1 MENNNF
7 FKEIQEKRRRF
18 EEYAKKALTYQW
30 ITQEEYKEY
39 LHKIEND
46 RLTIGVIGQMKC
58 GKSTFLNALIFGDEI
73 LPAATTPMT
82 ASLSVITYGAEKSLE
97 AEFYTRDEWADLQ
110 MTASRSL
117 EEVVGNTAEESK
129 IKAAQELVNKA
140 GKIGGNLNALLGTK
154 QKDKFEN
161 LIEYVGA
168 DGKYIA
174 ITKSVRLEY
183 PLDYL
188 KGVEIVDT
196 PGFNDPIVSREERT
210 KEFLKKADVVVMLLY
225 AGRAFDATDKD
236 IIFNLVRN
244 VGIGKILIGVNKYD
258 LCYERGES
266 SEEIIEA
273 VKDQLRKASDE
284 YAHNNSIG
292 DLVRKTEPILLS
304 ANMALMARM
313 PLSKIQGD
321 ENWKFYYKRALDIF
335 EIGNQN
341 QMYEKSLMKKFEDA
355 IKEQVIKSKDEILI
369 AKPKN
374 RITQM
379 GENKSSEVEIAIAK
393 LKEDIEI
400 STMSKEKAEEAQ
412 YNVEKAKK
420 RAEKKINS
428 FGTEIED
435 IVTPIIRNLKKEMEE
450 NVRGNKRRAEQK
462 IRDLQDRAIFNY
474 GMENRLRNLEADLR
488 NIYEDTQFQNQNLY
502 EDKNNRIVSEIKK
515 AASDFINDIEDLCE
529 KYLED
534 FDPKGYIGKVNRYLI
549 TGEMPEDDEQESSD
563 STTQEASGANI
574 LGGLLV
580 VALSPLLGVGEI
592 VSNIF
597 GFGGDFDKDGCIDR
611 VGRAFDDLLPKDIT
625 NHVRKEID
633 TMIANI
639 RKLFID
645 EFLQPIDNKLQERM
659 KESSQNTQKVAEA
672 EQKIGNLLSQSK
684 ALKEQISEMKHLASQ
699 I

>member
-7 FKEIQEKRRRF
+7 FKEIQEKRKRF

-46 RLTIGVIGQMKC
+46 KLTIGVIGQMKC

-82 ASLSVITYGAEKSLE
+82 ASLSVITYGTEKSLE

-117 EEVVGNTAEESK
+117 DEVVGNTAEESK

-196 PGFNDPIVSREERT
+196 PGFNDPIVSSEERT

-258 LCYERGES
+258 LCYERGETT
-266 SEEIIEA
+266 EKIIEA
-273 VKDQLRKASDE
+273 VKDQLRRASDE

-379 GENKSSEVEIAIAK
+379 GENKSGEVEIAIAK
-393 LKEDIEI
+393 LKEEIEI

-412 YNVEKAKK
+412 YNVERAKK

-474 GMENRLRNLEADLR
+474 GMENRLRNLEADLK

-529 KYLED
+529 RYLED

-549 TGEMPEDDEQESSD
+549 TGEMPEDDEQESSN

-580 VALSPLLGVGEI
+580 LALSPLLGVGEI

>member
-7 FKEIQEKRRRF
+7 FKEIQEKRKRF
-18 EEYAKKALTYQW
+18 EEYAKKALIYQW

-97 AEFYTRDEWADLQ
+97 AEFYTQDEWADLQ

-258 LCYERGES
+258 LCYERGET

-273 VKDQLRKASDE
+273 VKEQLRRASDE

-400 STMSKEKAEEAQ
+400 STMSREKAEEAQ
-412 YNVEKAKK
+412 YNVERAKK

-428 FGTEIED
+428 FGVEIED
-435 IVTPIIRNLKKEMEE
+435 IVTPIIRNLRREMEE
-450 NVRGNKRRAEQK
+450 NVRSNRRRAEQK
-462 IRDLQDRAIFNY
+462 IRDLKDWAIFNY
-474 GMENRLRNLEADLR
+474 TMEKKVRDLEADVK
-488 NIYEDTQFQNQNLY
+488 NIYEDTYFQNQNLY
-502 EDKNNRIVSEIKK
+502 EDKNNQIVSEVKK
-515 AASDFINDIEDLCE
+515 AASDFINDIEELCE

-534 FDPKGYIGKVNRYLI
+534 FDPKEYIGKVNRYLI
-549 TGEMPEDDEQESSD
+549 SGQMPEENNDPDDTSKNEQEGLSFG
-563 STTQEASGANI
+563 EVLLFPFALIGAI
-574 LGGLLV
+574 YQGVLGLGG
-580 VALSPLLGVGEI
+580 
-592 VSNIF
+592 N
-597 GFGGDFDKDGCIDR
+597 FDKDGYI
-611 VGRAFDDLLPKDIT
+611 AYIESTFNELLPKDIG
-625 NHVRKEID
+625 NSVSKEVE
-633 TMIANI
+633 TMVSNI
-639 RKLFID
+639 RKLFIE

-672 EQKIGNLLSQSK
+672 EQKISNLLSQSK